1 MSDLLNIRGS
11 EYIKILKNRGKQVS
25 SKTADHELLKKI
37 KYFKKRDLSHSATI
51 RGLVFDDSNI
61 ESILYA
67 LFNNIHKKKQNKW
80 FDDLDNYYRLKNRE
94 KERAKLIDKA
104 HRHTHLRKFRS
115 KLVDNLN
122 RYYHKQKSKNIREE
136 IYRNI
141 QKRNTDQ
148 IINELKRLKRLNRSN
163 IVKKEN
169 ISQKEVEEAKRLST
183 KILKKLAQLRNTDT
197 TGLKRSDLIS
207 ILLRSQKHH
216 KEAEYLSYLQ
226 ADPSIEIRSKTNK
239 IRMLII
245 ELGVTIDKADRDI
258 IRKRLEEIDKLNPST
273 RQKRRIL
280 EELPEIFNDLQFKRK
295 HIMHLIVLV
304 ITL

>member
-1 MSDLLNIRGS
+1 M
-11 EYIKILKNRGKQVS
+11 
-25 SKTADHELLKKI
+25 
-37 KYFKKRDLSHSATI
+37 
-51 RGLVFDDSNI
+51 
-61 ESILYA
+61 
-67 LFNNIHKKKQNKW
+67 
-80 FDDLDNYYRLKNRE
+80 
-94 KERAKLIDKA
+94 
-104 HRHTHLRKFRS
+104 
-115 KLVDNLN
+115 N

-169 ISQKEVEEAKRLST
+169 ISQKEVEEAKRLSNLST
-183 KILKKLAQLRNTDT
+183 KILKKLAQLRNIDT
-197 TGLKRSDLIS
+197 TGLKRSDLIY
-207 ILLRSQKHH
+207 ILFRSQKH

-226 ADPSIEIRSKTNK
+226 ADPINEIRSKTNK
-239 IRMLII
+239 IRTLII
-245 ELGVTIDKADRDI
+245 ELAMMIDKADRDI